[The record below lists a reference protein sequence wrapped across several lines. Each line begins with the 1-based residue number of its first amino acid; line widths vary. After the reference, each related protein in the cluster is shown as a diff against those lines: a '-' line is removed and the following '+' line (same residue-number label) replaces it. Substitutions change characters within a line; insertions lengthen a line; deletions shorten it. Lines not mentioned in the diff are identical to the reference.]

1 MGQSLGGGVA
11 VLIDDA
17 RVGLFARLVLSEA
30 GAFPA
35 TGGGPNPMS
44 ERARTRRAV
53 SPGRDMFVRI
63 VGNKPPLS
71 ELAPDALDSYAHWGC
86 WTGPR

>member
-1 MGQSLGGGVA
+1 MPAL
-11 VLIDDA
+11 
-17 RVGLFARLVLSEA
+17 GLFARLVLSEA

-35 TGGGPNPMS
+35 AGGGPKPMS
-44 ERARTRRAV
+44 ERTRTRRAV